1 MSMKSP
7 APLTGGEPSPGLL
20 VRRFNIFQHFFSV
33 AEMENEEIWS
43 IVRTVKTD
51 QLWKEK
57 ADCPLDY
64 YSWPP

>member
-1 MSMKSP
+1 M
-7 APLTGGEPSPGLL
+7 L